1 MTMFSYDGKLMESL
15 TWITRLLYL
24 QLLWIGFSL
33 VGLIV
38 GGLFPATFTL
48 FGVSRKL
55 MRENPDIPLFKTF
68 LEMFKQS
75 FFKANILGYFMF
87 LFAYSLYFY
96 YVWFSQIPGTF
107 STIGLVILGIM
118 TFLFIAVGL
127 FIMPVYAHFDVGLI
141 GVVKHA
147 ALTAISHP
155 FYVIGMMVVLIVAWF
170 LFAFLPAL
178 FFVIGTSTSV
188 YLLMFIANMA
198 FNNIERKLREKQL
211 KD

>member
-1 MTMFSYDGKLMESL
+1 MFSYDGKLMESL

-48 FGVSRKL
+48 FGVCRKL
-55 MRENPDIPLFKTF
+55 MRDNPDIPLFKTF

-75 FFKANILGYFMF
+75 FLKANILGYVMF

-96 YVWFSQIPGTF
+96 YVWFSQVPGTF
-107 STIGLVILGIM
+107 ATIGLVVLGII
-118 TFLFIAVGL
+118 TFLFIAVAL
-127 FIMPVYAHFDVGLI
+127 FVMPVYAHFDVDLI
-141 GVVKHA
+141 GVIKHA

-155 FYVIGMMVVLIVAWF
+155 FYVLFMMLVLIASWF
-170 LFAFLPAL
+170 LFAFLPVL
-178 FFVIGTSTSV
+178 FFFIGTSTAV
-188 YLLMFIANMA
+188 YVLMFIANMA
-198 FNNIERKLREKQL
+198 FNNIERRLKEKQGER
-211 KD
+211 